1 MDTQTNNN
9 SAHFCFQDI
18 FTLAEG
24 EMPIKERYVEL
35 YRIFNE
41 AVKEQTRLSPLD
53 FSGPFARMDY
63 LCKQAGY
70 AEGDYRRINAFRAR
84 CRNAYERSD
93 AELQSSWQDDL
104 KALSLFISA
113 IYQSPVPEN
122 LSSILLPVYTSSCKE
137 SPLAAD
143 YVRIVVDSWDDR
155 FIYGKV
161 SDESSEFVRVAYACQ
176 NYFGDWRYIGNL
188 LTDHTQ
194 LNLIR
199 PRLKEGVYYAELIIW
214 EPDYLLDI
222 SAVAACFEYY
232 GATSLNYL
240 VNKIKPSANSQAILL
255 GNFAGQLLDEV
266 IYHGKNQIPYRESVQ
281 RFFRNNALNLAVC
294 PDMQPTF
301 HEQAK
306 KQKSNLERIIHD
318 QFPKVCYLDMD
329 KIVLEPSFLSEM
341 LGLQGRMD
349 LLQEDLRV
357 LMEQKSGKREYL
369 TNKHVEKHYVQMLL
383 YLALIH
389 YNYHRRNEEVS
400 CFLLYSKYADGLMK
414 EGPAPELLFRAIR
427 LRNEIVADEFRYGEG
442 DAGRRLAELTPSALN
457 VNQAGGTLW
466 DKFTAPELARLLHR
480 VHVASPLE
488 RAYFDRFFTFL
499 EKEQLLAKLGNAAK
513 EGSGFSSVWNTTLD
527 EKKQTGDIYERLT
540 ILDMDGEEDG
550 NAGVSQIRLGVPPS
564 SADFQPNFRVGD
576 IALLYA
582 YPAGREPD
590 ARKTMVFRCNIIA
603 IFPEQITVKL
613 RAPQKNRSLFEKPEA
628 YFWAIEHDFVESSF
642 SFLYRALYAFL
653 SATPERKKLLL
664 NQREP
669 EVDSDVELIGDYDGP
684 DKVGGFNELVL
695 KAKQAKDYFLLVGPP
710 GTGKTS
716 FGLVNI
722 LKEALLEPNAS
733 VLLVSYTNRAVDEIC
748 GKLLKHHIDFVRV
761 GSSVSCDE
769 AFRPYLLGQKAGNC
783 NQVGEVRRLIAET
796 RVFVGTTTALSSNVA
811 IFRLK
816 QFSLAI
822 VDEASQILEPH
833 LLALLSAKH
842 DAEDA
847 IRKFVFIGDHKQL
860 PAVVMQNEEES
871 KVEDSRLNAI
881 GLSNCRCSLFERL
894 LSLHGNNPRLV
905 YCMERQ
911 GRMHPEV
918 ASFPNKAF
926 YQERLRPVPL
936 AHQQQDLSYSS
947 ELANPLEK
955 WISSH
960 RLLYWNSPLPSDSHS
975 LKTNL
980 PEARIIALSVYSIWN
995 LYRKS
1000 GKRFDSAES
1009 VGIIVPYRNQIAM
1022 IRKEI
1027 ASYGVDELLDITVDT
1042 VERYQG
1048 SERDVMIYG
1057 FTVQRHNQLSFLT
1070 ENVFEEE
1077 GCLIDRKLNVAL
1089 TRAREQMILVGN
1101 ERLLSQNSTFRK
1113 LIEHIRLNGGY
1124 SDRSIEEFS
1133 NLY

>member
-1 MDTQTNNN
+1 METQGDNH
-9 SAHFCFQDI
+9 SCHFYFQDI
-18 FTLAEG
+18 LALSGG
-24 EMPIKERYVEL
+24 EMPIKERYKEL

-41 AVKEQTRLSPLD
+41 AIKEQTRLGQLD

-70 AEGDYRRINAFRAR
+70 AEEDYRRINAFRAR
-84 CRNAYERSD
+84 CRNLHGQPESG
-93 AELQSSWQDDL
+93 LLPFWQDDL
-104 KALSLFISA
+104 KSLSLFISA
-113 IYQSPVPEN
+113 IYRIPIPKD
-122 LSSILLPVYTSSCKE
+122 LSSRLLPVYTSSGRE
-137 SPLAAD
+137 APLAAD
-143 YVRIVVDSWDDR
+143 YLRIVVDSWDDG
-155 FIYGKV
+155 FIYGKTA
-161 SDESSEFVRVAYACQ
+161 DESSEFVRVAYAYQ
-176 NYFGDWRYIGNL
+176 NYFGDWRYIGDL

-194 LNLIR
+194 LNLVR

-240 VNKIKPSANSQAILL
+240 VNKVKPSANSQAILL

-266 IYHGKNQIPYRESVQ
+266 IYHGKNPIPYRESVQ
-281 RFFRNNALNLAVC
+281 QFFRNNALNLAIC

-306 KQKSNLERIIHD
+306 NQKYNLERIIHD

-389 YNYHRRNEEVS
+389 YNFHRRNEEVS

-427 LRNEIVADEFRYGEG
+427 LRNEIVADEFEYGEG
-442 DAGRRLAELTPSALN
+442 AAGKRLAELTPSGLN

-466 DKFTAPELARLLHR
+466 DKFTAPELARLLHPI
-480 VHVASPLE
+480 HMASPLE
-488 RAYFDRFFTFL
+488 RAYFNRFFTFL
-499 EKEQLLAKLGNAAK
+499 EKEQILAKLGNATK
-513 EGSGFSSVWNTTLD
+513 EGSGFSSVWNSTLD
-527 EKKQTGDIYERLT
+527 EKKQTGDIYDRLT
-540 ILDMDGEEDG
+540 ISDLEVEREEDS
-550 NAGVSQIRLGVPPS
+550 GVSQIRLAVPPA
-564 SADFQPNFRVGD
+564 SADFQPNFRIGD

-582 YPAGREPD
+582 YPEGEEPD
-590 ARKTMVFRCNIIA
+590 VRKTMVFRCNIIE
-603 IFPEQITVKL
+603 IFPERITVKL
-613 RAPQKNRSLFEKPEA
+613 RAPQKNRSLFEKSEA
-628 YFWAIEHDFVESSF
+628 YLWAIEHDFVESSF
-642 SFLYRALYAFL
+642 GFLYRALYAFL

-669 EVDSDVELIGDYDGP
+669 EVDTAVELIGDYNASDG
-684 DKVGGFNELVL
+684 DSGFNELVL

-722 LKEALLEPNAS
+722 LKETLSEPDTS
-733 VLLVSYTNRAVDEIC
+733 VLLVSYTNRAIDEIC
-748 GKLLKHHIDFVRV
+748 SKLVKHRIDFVRV

-769 AFRPYLLGQKAGNC
+769 VYRPYLLGQKASSC
-783 NQVGEVRRLIAET
+783 KQVGDVRQLIAGT
-796 RVFVGTTTALSSNVA
+796 RVFVGTTTALSSNAA

-833 LLALLSAKH
+833 LLTLLSAKH
-842 DAEDA
+842 GTQDA

-860 PAVVMQNEEES
+860 PAVVMQNEQES
-871 KVEDSRLNAI
+871 KVEDAQLNEI
-881 GLSNCRCSLFERL
+881 GLSNCRYSLFERL
-894 LSLHGNNPRLV
+894 LSLQKDNSRLV

-911 GRMHPEV
+911 GRMHPDV
-918 ASFPNKAF
+918 ASFPNRAF
-926 YQERLRPVPL
+926 YHERLRPVPL
-936 AHQQQDLSYSS
+936 DHQQSELSYSPD
-947 ELANPLEK
+947 LCNPLEE
-955 WISSH
+955 WLASH
-960 RLLYWNSPLPSDSHS
+960 RQLFWNSPLPSGVHS

-980 PEARIIALSVYSIWN
+980 PEARIIGSLVYTVWN

-1000 GKRFDSAES
+1000 GKRFDPSES
-1009 VGIIVPYRNQIAM
+1009 VGVIVPYRNQIAM
-1022 IRKEI
+1022 IRKEL
-1027 ASYGVDELLDITVDT
+1027 AAYEVDELLDITIDT

-1101 ERLLSQNSTFRK
+1101 EKLLSQNQTFLR
-1113 LIEHIRLNGGY
+1113 LINHIRRNGGY
-1124 SDRSIEEFS
+1124 TDCQVEAFM
-1133 NLY
+1133 N